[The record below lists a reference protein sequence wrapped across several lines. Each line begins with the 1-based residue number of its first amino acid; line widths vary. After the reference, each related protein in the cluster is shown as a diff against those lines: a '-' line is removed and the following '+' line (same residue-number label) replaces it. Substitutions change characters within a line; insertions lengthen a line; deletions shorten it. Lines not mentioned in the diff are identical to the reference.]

1 MSYVVTY
8 SGNGAS
14 GQLAPETQ
22 PVYWSNGDKRI
33 VEKECIGFY
42 QGHSD
47 VFTVTPADDFVE
59 DTVIDAMFTGAH
71 AAAFIDFNTG
81 AAEAGCKITIGGV
94 DYQEAD
100 VAVPANGVWTNGA
113 SAANSAAS
121 FKAAVN
127 GDTRAPVPFTAV
139 SDLSGDGCWL
149 FWDAVGETNPDIT
162 TTSAARVTV
171 PESATG
177 GLNPVMKKVWNCWHT
192 VTSQELL
199 SGAIE
204 IPLPFSVESIVA
216 QVRSATGAPKYI
228 TSLITIEPD
237 PVRLR
242 IRTNG
247 ATNAADTDVIH
258 VILVG

>member
-8 SGNGAS
+8 SGNGTS

-22 PVYWSNGDKRI
+22 PVYWSHSDQRI
-33 VEKECIGFY
+33 VEKECIDFY
-42 QGHSD
+42 QRNPS
-47 VFTVTPADDFVE
+47 VFTIAPAEAFVE
-59 DTVIDAMFTGAH
+59 GTVIDAMFTGSH
-71 AAAFIDFNTG
+71 AAAYIDFNTG

-100 VAVPANGVWTNGA
+100 TAVPANGVWTNGA

-139 SDLSGDGCWL
+139 SDVSGDGCWL
-149 FWDAVGETNPDIT
+149 FWDAVGETNPNIT
-162 TTSAARVTV
+162 TTSVARVTV
-171 PESATG
+171 PTAATG
-177 GLNPVMKKVWNCWHT
+177 GLNPEQKKLWNCWHT
-192 VTSQELL
+192 VTTQELL

-204 IPLPFSVESIVA
+204 IPLPFSVESIII

-228 TSLITIEPD
+228 TSLITIQPD
-237 PVRLR
+237 PIRVR
-242 IRTNG
+242 IATNG
-247 ATNAADTDVIH
+247 ATNAVDTDIIH